1 MRHCASRP
9 MTPTAP
15 AVPRRSPAAKCL
27 GFALGL
33 GLLWPLCGSIALAQP
48 TGPSLRLHDLCAQ
61 AAPPGDVVIPDDG
74 NTYSITEDAD
84 CGLITIVGTLQCA
97 DGITAEVSADGI
109 MISGPNARL
118 VCGTAASRFDGQL
131 GITIGDDRAFPNSN
145 HGERAIVVMD
155 GGTLEL
161 HGQTAKAGFTR
172 LSQDALKDSSP
183 LSVENAAGWEQD
195 DRILVTT
202 TSTYPDQTE
211 VLTLADACPANT
223 CALSAA
229 TRPAYFHYGSGQQ
242 TYPGAGENGQDLTVD
257 QRAYVANLERNI
269 EIRGADDVH
278 WQSANPKGA
287 HLMVMPGA
295 AVYLDAV
302 ALERMGQQK
311 ILGRYPLHWHH
322 AGLVTGQYLR
332 NAVIHNSPSRCVALH
347 NTHQAELSNN
357 LCFRIQGHA
366 IFLENGNE
374 IENVITGNL
383 IVDVLEP
390 HEGDELLFSDIAH
403 MLSRW
408 RGPAGIWIASAD
420 NTIQGNVVVNA
431 GTGYWHPYVHKLL
444 CYDDPSLPP
453 DQSQNATYGKYCQ
466 HVDRSEQNSALW
478 NVEPVRTATRLYEG
492 NVAVATRV
500 GHTWDGAPDGPEMG
514 SGNEFDRDL
523 VVTAYLPASE
533 QVFDAMHA
541 YRSGRTGIYYRGAAD
556 TALIKNAVVVEAPIG
571 WFGTGNQDFFD
582 SVFVGIGAAYRG
594 SDPADQDLYYH
605 ADSTIPIKDRA
616 NPNHLFR
623 AWGLY
628 DGSNHFKN
636 VTFDHPTDAMYL
648 DYVDEPTPVEI
659 TPVPIG
665 IFGRAHFAN
674 HILEQLH
681 FETAGGIPRDPY
693 RRINLDAQAFPLNW
707 KDVEAS
713 ESIHD
718 LDGSLFGSP
727 GFIRPDIPFNDLPG
741 DCVQEANIANGHVST
756 APSTVLRCAAPT
768 QSIKFQMASLS
779 GQTASDRDFQ
789 QFTVER
795 RPNPA
800 TVGNHDPNLLFDK
813 FQAHEGSAGS
823 ASYIVEQLNFKSC
836 CDTQYDND
844 HSGNLIWIETLALGD
859 WTSPILIDGSTA
871 TNVATS
877 CAGPSDYHLEVW
889 PTAPSGA
896 IHRATSLS
904 ELVNFAAP
912 AFVGAYYPDPNDGSL
927 ALKLRSN
934 EFLAGTPLPSQHQ
947 AQGRFDL
954 VCPVPEPG
962 SVLMLL
968 AGATLLRVL
977 PRRPRSNASAPR
989 PA

>member
-1 MRHCASRP
+1 MRRCASKP
-9 MTPTAP
+9 ITPKARALPGRSQP
-15 AVPRRSPAAKCL
+15 AKRLAFALLLGLSWCL
-27 GFALGL
+27 G
-33 GLLWPLCGSIALAQP
+33 GSPALAQG
-48 TGPSLRLHDLCAQ
+48 TGPALRLHDICAQ
-61 AAPPGDVVIPDDG
+61 AAPPGDVLIPDDG
-74 NTYSITEDAD
+74 NTYFITEGAD
-84 CGLITIVGTLQCA
+84 CGLITIEGTLQCS

-131 GITIGDDRAFPNSN
+131 GITIGDDRAFANGSN

-172 LSQDALKDSSP
+172 LSQDALKDSSQ

-211 VLTLADACPANT
+211 VFTLADACPANA
-223 CALSAA
+223 CALGGA
-229 TRPAYFHYGSGQQ
+229 TGLTYFHYGSGQQ

-287 HLMVMPGA
+287 HLMVMPSA
-295 AVYLDAV
+295 AAYLDAV
-302 ALERMGQQK
+302 GFERMGQQK

-332 NAVIHNSPSRCVALH
+332 NSAIHDSPSRCVTIH

-383 IVDVLEP
+383 IVDVFEP
-390 HEGDELLFSDIAH
+390 REGSELLFSDRAH
-403 MLSRW
+403 RITRW

-420 NTIQGNVVVNA
+420 NTIQDNVVVNA

-444 CYDDPSLPP
+444 CYDDPNLPP
-453 DQSQNATYGKYCQ
+453 AQSKNATYGKFCQ
-466 HVDRSEQNSALW
+466 HVDRSEQNPELW
-478 NVEPVRTATRLYEG
+478 NVEPVKTATRLYQG

-523 VVTAYLPASE
+523 IVTAYRPASE

-541 YRSGRTGIYYRGAAD
+541 YRSGKTGIYYRGAAD

-582 SVFVGIGAAYRG
+582 SVFVGIGDAYRG
-594 SDPADQDLYYH
+594 SDRADEDLYYH
-605 ADSTIPIKDRA
+605 ADTDIAVKDRA
-616 NPNHLFR
+616 NPNQLFR

-648 DYVDEPTPVEI
+648 GGNEI

-741 DCVQEANIANGHVST
+741 DCVQEANIANGHAST
-756 APSTVLRCAAPT
+756 APSTVLRCTAPT
-768 QSIKFQMASLS
+768 QSIKFQMASLG
-779 GQTASDRDFQ
+779 GQTASDSDFQ
-789 QFTVER
+789 QFTVKR
-795 RPNPA
+795 QPGPA
-800 TVGNHDPNLLFDK
+800 TVGNHDPDLLFDK
-813 FQAHEGSAGS
+813 FQAHDGSAGS
-823 ASYIVEQLNFKSC
+823 ASYIVEQLNFKSGS
-836 CDTQYDND
+836 DSSYDD
-844 HSGNLIWIETLALGD
+844 DRSGNLIWIETPALGD
-859 WTSPILIDGSTA
+859 WTPLILIDGATA
-871 TNVATS
+871 SNLATG
-877 CAGPSDYHLEVW
+877 CADPSDYHLEVW
-889 PTAPSGA
+889 PAAPSGA
-896 IHRATSLS
+896 IHQATSLS
-904 ELVNFAAP
+904 ELFNFADP

-934 EFLAGTPLPSQHQ
+934 ESLAGNPLPSQYQ

-962 SVLMLL
+962 SAPMLV
-968 AGATLLRVL
+968 AGTALLRVL
-977 PRRPRSNASAPR
+977 HRRRRSAR
-989 PA
+989 